1 MYILKREMKRN
12 SISFYLWTLSLAV
25 YIFFVMSVFPT
36 MAKNSANTEQYIKS
50 MPPAMLK
57 MFGLDKISMTTILGY
72 FGTEAGIVL
81 LLGAGIYCMLLGTG
95 MLSKEDDDKT
105 IEFLLSKPITR
116 TQMIT
121 EKVLC
126 YFIYIFLQNLILFV
140 VSYFSFEKFK
150 TEGYSLNT
158 LMLLYIG
165 FFLVEITFANI
176 GLIASVF
183 ITKKK
188 ATTSLGMYFVIGMY
202 FINMMAGLSKNLDFL
217 KYVTPFK
224 YADSVDIITKNSLN
238 ASYIVILLI
247 VNIIAVSLT
256 YIIYNRKN
264 IGA

>member
-12 SISFYLWTLSLAV
+12 SMSFYIWTASLAV

-36 MAKNSANTEQYIKS
+36 MAKNSASTEQYIKS

-57 MFGLDKISMTTILGY
+57 MFGLDKISMATVLGY

-81 LLGAGIYCMLLGTG
+81 LLGAGIFCMLLGTG

-121 EKVLC
+121 EKVIC
-126 YFIYIFLQNLILFV
+126 YFIYIFLQNFILFI
-140 VSYFSFEKFK
+140 VSYFSLEKFK
-150 TEGYSLNT
+150 TENYPLET
-158 LMLLYIG
+158 LILLFVG

-176 GLIASVF
+176 GLIASIF

-202 FINMMAGLSKNLDFL
+202 VIYMMNGLSEKLDFL
-217 KYVTPFK
+217 KYFTPFK
-224 YADSVDIITKNSLN
+224 YVDSVDIISKGSLN
-238 ASYIVILLI
+238 INYILTLLI
-247 VNIIAVSLT
+247 VNIVAVSLT
-256 YIIYNRKN
+256 YVIYNRKN